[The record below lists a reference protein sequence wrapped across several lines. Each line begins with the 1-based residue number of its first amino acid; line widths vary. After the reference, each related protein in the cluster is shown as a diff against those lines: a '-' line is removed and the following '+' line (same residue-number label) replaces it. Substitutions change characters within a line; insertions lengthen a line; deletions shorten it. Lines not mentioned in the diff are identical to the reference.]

1 MATVDK
7 GRRDLLAKYLGDQVK
22 LRREFCKPK
31 DPLRGRYGQLVAV
44 NRTRAK
50 IDYGDIGLWMV
61 PIRQVIIPPTVEPM
75 ANQLA
80 LFE

>member
-1 MATVDK
+1 MGTVDK

-44 NRTRAK
+44 KRTRAE
-50 IDYGDIGLWMV
+50 IDYDDLGRWVV
-61 PIRQVIIPPTVEPM
+61 PVNQVLMPGTVEPM
-75 ANQLA
+75 VNQLA
-80 LFE
+80 LF